1 MRLLYATFLIVIST
15 FLQLNAQTYTIILGR
30 PTDTSITM
38 SIVFDANVDVV
49 VNCGLS
55 PTTLNLAEVSGQ
67 ALAGKPLRLTL
78 TGLQPNKK
86 HHYQLSYSK
95 AKGSGSDLSP
105 LYTFHTQ
112 RAKGE
117 PFTFLVEADE
127 HLYDKKGIRSLYSIC
142 LDNQAKDSADFMI
155 SLGDTFG
162 DDHTPELTTSQDMDD
177 LHRDYLQYLGKVCH
191 SMPFFFC
198 LGNHEGETGYYLKQ
212 NAPNNIAVWGTLWRK
227 YYYPNPYPDG
237 FYTGN
242 MVQEAHGIAY
252 PENYYAFTWGDALF
266 VVLDV
271 YRHCDVNAKPQNWDW
286 TLGET
291 QYRWMR
297 QTLETSNAMYKFVF
311 AHHTRGQ
318 GRGGISTAKGAE
330 WGGYTSNKGQYDF
343 DRYRPGWGLPIH
355 DVMVRTG
362 VNIFFQGHDHLYAR
376 DELDGV
382 VYQTVPMPSDSTYAI
397 GMTDNGDAYSGVK
410 MEGSGHLRVRIDDDS
425 TSVEFVRAW
434 LPKDTLGGTHR
445 NGEVGDAYAVRQRLT
460 GIDEVTPRDVI
471 AIMPNPAAQIL
482 YIEMSD
488 PDSEPTVRI
497 TDMRGTVVHEGTS
510 TTVDVSAL
518 SRGAYV
524 VDVRTATQRHCQQII
539 LGRE

>member
-1 MRLLYATFLIVIST
+1 MPLLSTFIVIVFVT
-15 FLQLNAQTYTIILGR
+15 CAQLTAQTYTIILGR

-38 SIVFDANVDVV
+38 SIVFDANTDLVV
-49 VNCGLS
+49 KCGRS
-55 PTTLNLAEVSGQ
+55 PTTLNVVQESAQ
-67 ALAGKPLRLTL
+67 ALAGKPVRLTL
-78 TGLQPNKK
+78 TGLQPNQR
-86 HHYQLSYSK
+86 HYYELTYTK
-95 AKGSGSDLSP
+95 TKGGGSERSP
-105 LYTFHTQ
+105 VYTFHTQ
-112 RAKGE
+112 RAKGA

-127 HLYDKKGIRSLYSIC
+127 HLYDKKGIRSLFSIC
-142 LDNQAKDSADFMI
+142 LDNQAKDSADFML

-162 DDHTPELTTSQDMDD
+162 DDHTPDLTTSQDMDD

-198 LGNHEGETGYYLKQ
+198 LGNHEGETGYYLNQ

-271 YRHCDVNAKPQNWDW
+271 YRHCDVNPKPQNWDW

-297 QTLETSNAMYKFVF
+297 QTLETSNAKYKFVF

-376 DELDGV
+376 DELDGI

-460 GIDEVTPRDVI
+460 GIDEVTPKDVI